1 MLPVRKGEALGF
13 RHSEIL
19 SLPCAGRDAKGLK
32 NNLISFEFYNADSY
46 AEDPMRPHAKVSAKA
61 GRRLG

>member
-46 AEDPMRPHAKVSAKA
+46 AEDP
-61 GRRLG
+61 